1 MSDDVVL
8 KIDVD
13 DSEFTSFME
22 KFNSFSTKGVAK
34 GAEKTK
40 KELSSFDKFGKTMK
54 SSGDATFKAFS
65 IATLSISGA
74 TIALLSFTKAMAES
88 VKGAFVLGRNTGTAT
103 KNVQA
108 LEMAFK
114 HAGMSPDQAG
124 GALESVSKMKTF
136 VGQSS
141 LLNIHK
147 VDKNQD
153 TSKILLSLLSK
164 IKSSGMPIEIKSQQL
179 QQLGFSEVQ
188 SVAFSEGKMDIE
200 GLFKEFSKEY
210 RTSENDTKKT
220 QEFLKEFDKLGIQF
234 KQLGVDIAVGL
245 IPHLKKL
252 IQFVKGL
259 VSKGLADKIVSGLKT
274 FADIIYSIVMF
285 FRKHLG
291 KFGVFGEDVKKEVEQ
306 EQIEEN
312 KRKVQKFR
320 VGMDDPQKQREAK
333 EYIESMKKEYNNGV
347 QGNVTNIFNIQGN
360 MDTQAAKDVSQV
372 LVTSQKGK

>member
-13 DSEFTSFME
+13 DAQFIDFME
-22 KFNSFSTKGVAK
+22 KFNNFSTKGVAK

-200 GLFKEFSKEY
+200 GLFKEFQKEY
-210 RTSENDTKKT
+210 RTSGEDTKKT
-220 QEFLKEFDKLGIQF
+220 QSFLKEFDKLSIQF
-234 KQLGVDIAVGL
+234 QQLGVDIAVGL
-245 IPHLKKL
+245 IPHLRKFV
-252 IQFVKGL
+252 QFIKNL
-259 VSKGLADKIVSGLKT
+259 VNEGLADKIVSGLKT
-274 FADIIYSIVMF
+274 FADVIYSIIMF
-285 FRKHLG
+285 FRRHLAR
-291 KFGVFGEDVKKEVEQ
+291 FGVFGEAVKKEVEQ
-306 EQIEEN
+306 EKAEEDRKKVEQYRNTLGDPEKQKEAQAYINSKRDAYN
-312 KRKVQKFR
+312 KQV
-320 VGMDDPQKQREAK
+320 
-333 EYIESMKKEYNNGV
+333 NG
-347 QGNVTNIFNIQGN
+347 NTTNIFNIAGN

>member
-164 IKSSGMPIEIKSQQL
+164 IKSSGMPIEIKSQHL
-179 QQLGFSEVQ
+179 QELGFSEVQ

-360 MDTQAAKDVSQV
+360 MDAQAGRDVSSV
-372 LVTSQKGK
+372 LVNSTKR

>member
-179 QQLGFSEVQ
+179 QELGFSEVQ
-188 SVAFSEGKMDIE
+188 GVAFAEGKMDIE

-333 EYIESMKKEYNNGV
+333 EYIESVKKEYNNGV

-360 MDTQAAKDVSQV
+360 MDAQAGRDVSSV
-372 LVTSQKGK
+372 LVNSTKR

>member
-1 MSDDVVL
+1 MSDDVVF

-13 DSEFTSFME
+13 DTEFTAFME

-114 HAGMSPDQAG
+114 HAGLSPEQAG
-124 GALESVSKMKTF
+124 GALESVSKMKSF
-136 VGQSS
+136 IGQSS

-164 IKSSGMPIEIKSQQL
+164 IKSSGMPIEIKSQHL
-179 QQLGFSEVQ
+179 QELGFSEVQ
-188 SVAFSEGKMDIE
+188 GVAFAEGKMDIE
-200 GLFKEFSKEY
+200 GLFKEFQKEY
-210 RTSENDTKKT
+210 RTSEEDTKQT
-220 QEFLKEFDKLGIQF
+220 QSFLKEFDKLGIQF

-245 IPHLKKL
+245 IPHLRKFV
-252 IQFVKGL
+252 QFIKNL
-259 VSKGLADKIVSGLKT
+259 VNEGLADKIVSGLKT

-360 MDTQAAKDVSQV
+360 MDAQAGRDVSSV
-372 LVTSQKGK
+372 LVNSTKR

>member
-1 MSDDVVL
+1 MSDDVVF

-13 DSEFTSFME
+13 DTEFTAFME

-114 HAGMSPDQAG
+114 HAGLSPEQAG
-124 GALESVSKMKTF
+124 GALESVSKMKSF
-136 VGQSS
+136 IGQSS

-210 RTSENDTKKT
+210 RTSENATKKT

-333 EYIESMKKEYNNGV
+333 EYIESMKQEYNNGV

-360 MDTQAAKDVSQV
+360 MDAQAGRDVSSV
-372 LVTSQKGK
+372 LVNSTKR

>member
-188 SVAFSEGKMDIE
+188 GVAFAEGKMDIE

-210 RTSENDTKKT
+210 RTSEDDTKKT

-333 EYIESMKKEYNNGV
+333 EYIENMKKEYNNGV

-360 MDTQAAKDVSQV
+360 MDAQAGRDVSSV
-372 LVTSQKGK
+372 LVNSTKR